1 MLCYIAHNII
11 SFHVFIF
18 CLPLRDVIRRLLL
31 NYCILFFSAIPPP
44 ILEFPSSSSLSSMN
58 KDSEREVAMSQ
69 CHQSVK
75 YKQMSWN
82 PEIKKRIIFRG
93 RIIRVRHKGVQW
105 GPVFDFIKQLTL
117 KVRREKNHHVF
128 PCFLRQK
135 HFRAVIR
142 HAQGSSPWGASIQRL
157 ALAIEVPQQSWWW
170 EQAVSVSKY
179 GEIFCA
185 KILAGRVR
193 NTVENF
199 VGCDEGGF
207 AVGRRHVWKP
217 TDSSNGRYWF

>member
-1 MLCYIAHNII
+1 M
-11 SFHVFIF
+11 
-18 CLPLRDVIRRLLL
+18 
-31 NYCILFFSAIPPP
+31 
-44 ILEFPSSSSLSSMN
+44 SL
-58 KDSEREVAMSQ
+58 KREVQTNVMKPWNKKVNYFTRPNNQGETQGRTMRA
-69 CHQSVK
+69 SVWF
-75 YKQMSWN
+75 YKTTHTKSA
-82 PEIKKRIIFRG
+82 
-93 RIIRVRHKGVQW
+93 KG
-105 GPVFDFIKQLTL
+105 
-117 KVRREKNHHVF
+117 KNHHVF

-217 TDSSNGRYWF
+217 ECAK

>member
-1 MLCYIAHNII
+1 MFCYVAHNII

-58 KDSEREVAMSQ
+58 KDSEREVAMSS
-69 CHQSVK
+69 CHHSVK

-82 PEIKKRIIFRG
+82 PEIKKWIIFRG

-105 GPVFDFIKQLTL
+105 GPLFDFIKQLTL

-128 PCFLRQK
+128 PCFYGK
-135 HFRAVIR
+135 
-142 HAQGSSPWGASIQRL
+142 SIPGLLLDMLKDR
-157 ALAIEVPQQSWWW
+157 PH
-170 EQAVSVSKY
+170 
-179 GEIFCA
+179 
-185 KILAGRVR
+185 
-193 NTVENF
+193 
-199 VGCDEGGF
+199 GGHPF
-207 AVGRRHVWKP
+207 NAWHCQ
-217 TDSSNGRYWF
+217 